1 MIPAKSS
8 RWNLMRADVHAGG
21 VAVPG
26 AGEDPCDLESGVA
39 RGVRHP
45 RRVLGADPAAM
56 VPAVDLHQHA
66 QADGVVA
73 QLPAGLPHR
82 FGGVCAEGDADCA
95 AEAAEPFGLPGIDP
109 QGVGDEEV
117 RGDGQADGARL
128 ELQGGDLGILWVL
141 TCGLRASPSSSFVR
155 F

>member
-1 MIPAKSS
+1 MPAE
-8 RWNLMRADVHAGG
+8 RAAARHSVLVLLLAGPVLLTG
-21 VAVPG
+21 CAG
-26 AGEDPCDLESGVA
+26 A
-39 RGVRHP
+39 
-45 RRVLGADPAAM
+45 
-56 VPAVDLHQHA
+56 
-66 QADGVVA
+66 GVVA